1 MFFMHVFYFQL
12 TNNMNGLEHIIKSE
26 TENLQDLTEDA
37 VRHTEEMWT
46 KVTETYNQL
55 QDRGQ
60 DFLQSSSTVRIY
72 SILQYKGGI
81 IVLCHALGT
90 TSLGTKYLHH

>member
-1 MFFMHVFYFQL
+1 MNEKMLLLYEYLICLYIYVVSDFQL

-46 KVTETYNQL
+46 KVTETFNQL

-60 DFLQSSSTVRIY
+60 DFLQSSSTVC
-72 SILQYKGGI
+72 SSSN
-81 IVLCHALGT
+81 A
-90 TSLGTKYLHH
+90 